1 MMELKRTTPQPNAL
15 ALEYQAEYGSA
26 FGYLDVSNIVNNP
39 NASSVVRVFGPGLLE
54 EVSELATL
62 EPRPLPDDGA
72 GVSGEDE
79 SMVTPQGC
87 DILRGSACGGSLTYC
102 PLHRTVRPQR

>member
-62 EPRPLPDDGA
+62 EPR
-72 GVSGEDE
+72 
-79 SMVTPQGC
+79 
-87 DILRGSACGGSLTYC
+87 GSACGGSLTYC